1 MRKYVKSNDGYALVI
16 ALLVITVVTVLGL
29 GILTTTS
36 SSKKLSEEENKD
48 QTAYYIAEAGLNQ
61 KKEELKDAKVV
72 YDDFVN
78 SLEVKGQKLT
88 KPQFIEKLDARAKL
102 ELKQQLEDTTYGS
115 DLFNRKNARANV
127 KTVMTVSETELKF
140 TITSTGIIKSNDS
153 SNEKK
158 RTVQSVDSYSLN
170 ISDNGDGLGKYTAY
184 LSGSNNALSMSGRK
198 SYIQGDIG
206 FSSPPNGTFV
216 KNFKHDGNVFFN
228 ASAPYKP
235 FPNDKF
241 KNFTDKTCIACKD
254 FNTLKEN
261 SIKILNEAL
270 EAQPNNPKTT
280 IKTGNILEGDYQLTK
295 TSLVNTG
302 TYTVKEGKN
311 VRIFI
316 DEFPDNSG
324 ILNLNFLGNGNIYF
338 YVNKVNIPQLLNLDL
353 GENNVYF
360 FSKKDDIDFKG
371 SVNINHAKSLHM
383 YSYDDIEMQGAVNI
397 TNVSK
402 LSFFARDDID
412 LNGSLNISKGEEIN
426 FLAAAVKKDGTEAD
440 DSSLDLEGSIAFYDA
455 KRINFFAEEDIDLE
469 GSLRI
474 LGTNFADTFNL
485 CAKKEI
491 EFENS
496 YELDV
501 KEIHAFAGKSI
512 EFDPNN
518 KLEEKNK
525 KGIIIHRGTFEL
537 FTPELEIDDFTSS
550 YFNTENTT
558 KKSGPTNFYV
568 TNKVDVDKQTIY
580 DNFNIYYTGKEDVDI
595 DNNLDTTINFDIL
608 NNFIDFKG
616 QALKG
621 TPYKGVIV
629 LRYPIS
635 SEIKLS
641 SPSNGY
647 GSIHFYAPQATL
659 KVNVN
664 KGFYGALGGKKIHG
678 SGNKE
683 LYYKAPYSNSILKSS
698 SSGGGNNGSISS
710 DISKNPDGGSIE
722 VNNP

>member
-1 MRKYVKSNDGYALVI
+1 MRKYIKSNDGYALVI

-36 SSKKLSEEENKD
+36 SSKKLSEEESKD

-72 YDDFVN
+72 YDDFVT
-78 SLEVKGQKLT
+78 SVKNQKLT
-88 KPQFIEKLDARAKL
+88 KEQFVSKLRLFAEEKLSD
-102 ELKQQLEDTTYGS
+102 QLEPIEYGA
-115 DLFNRKNARANV
+115 DVFNRKNARASV
-127 KTVMTVSETELKF
+127 KTVMNVSETELKF

-158 RTVQSVDSYSLN
+158 RTVQSVDSYNLN
-170 ISDNGDGLGKYTAY
+170 ISDNGDRLGKYTAY
-184 LSGSNNALSMSGRK
+184 LSGSNNALSMSGGK

-206 FSSPPNGTFV
+206 FSAPPTGTFV
-216 KNFKHDGNVFFN
+216 KDFKHDGEVFFN
-228 ASAPYKP
+228 ASEPYKP
-235 FPNDKF
+235 FPNNKF
-241 KNFTDKTCIACKD
+241 ENFTDKTCIACKD
-254 FNTLKEN
+254 FSSLKEN
-261 SIKILNEAL
+261 SIKALNEAL
-270 EAQPNNPKTT
+270 EAQPNNPKT
-280 IKTGNILEGDYQLTK
+280 IIRTGDTLEGDYQLTK
-295 TSLVNTG
+295 TSLVNAG

-316 DEFPDNSG
+316 DEFPGNSG
-324 ILNLNFLGNGNIYF
+324 ILNLKFSGSGNIYF
-338 YVNKVNIPQLLNLDL
+338 YINKVNIPQLLNLDL
-353 GENNVYF
+353 GQNNVYF

-371 SVNINHAKSLHM
+371 SVNINNAKSLQM
-383 YSYDDIEMQGAVNI
+383 YSYDDIEMQGSINI
-397 TNVSK
+397 TNIPK

-412 LNGSLNISKGEEIN
+412 LNGSLAVYKSEEIN

-469 GSLRI
+469 GSLSI
-474 LGTNFADTFNL
+474 LGNNFADTFNL
-485 CAKKEI
+485 CAKEEI

-496 YELDV
+496 YELDA
-501 KEIHAFAGKSI
+501 KEINAFAGKSI

-525 KGIIIHRGTFEL
+525 KGTIIHRGTFEL

-580 DNFNIYYTGKEDVDI
+580 DNFNIYYTGKEDIDI

-664 KGFYGALGGKKIHG
+664 KAFYGALGGKEIHG
-678 SGNKE
+678 SGNIK
-683 LYYKAPYSNSILKSS
+683 LYYKAPYPNSILKSS
-698 SSGGGNNGSISS
+698 GSEGDNNGSISS
-710 DISKNPDGGSIE
+710 DISKNPDGGSVE